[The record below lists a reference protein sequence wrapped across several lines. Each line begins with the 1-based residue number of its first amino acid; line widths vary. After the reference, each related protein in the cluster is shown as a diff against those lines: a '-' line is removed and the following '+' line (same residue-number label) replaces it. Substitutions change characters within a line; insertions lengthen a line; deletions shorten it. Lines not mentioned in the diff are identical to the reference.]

1 MNARATPSLRIARLV
16 IENFRT
22 FRGPTEIAFTSGG
35 AADEMPVF
43 HGANGAGKSNALA
56 AIDLFFRVASYW
68 LSKAVSTGG
77 IKPLDTALKLRW
89 DFRDSHFGLSMNHR
103 SWPPGVRD
111 PQRIE
116 VHFDDARL
124 GALRVTLTPSGNDV
138 ILGLEMA
145 TSSQAK
151 SWREPK
157 GKTVSRL
164 PSKPGAPPWEAPTEN
179 GPQDDEISALKNAI
193 EAPLGPGSKPF
204 FLLDARR
211 RDFRG
216 IGEGGPHEEG
226 ASTLSSATAERLLAL
241 ATSLDP
247 EETERWRIFVDLIHR
262 FKTLS
267 DREISVLRAPM
278 AGGEVTDLRF
288 EVRGKQILRLS
299 ELSSGEQQVVAL
311 VAAVLTSRA
320 ALVAIEEPEMS
331 LHPENQELV
340 RDILREQVQRGV
352 VDQIFL
358 ESHVQ
363 VFDGPEVL
371 RFSRSTEGETL
382 VTRQPSRSDR
392 ELRARARESGADE
405 QWVTPDGYTRLPS
418 EMRNNLGLQNGGY
431 LWFLRSRPEGRWEA
445 WTEAELDEQLGLG
458 GTSSKDA

>member
-22 FRGPTEIAFTSGG
+22 FRSPTEIVFGSDG
-35 AADEMPVF
+35 AADVIPVL
-43 HGANGAGKSNALA
+43 HGTNGAGKSNALA
-56 AIDLFFRVASYW
+56 AIDLFFRAASFCLRSVAVDVPPW
-68 LSKAVSTGG
+68 EADK
-77 IKPLDTALKLRW
+77 KLQLPW
-89 DFRDSHFGLSMNHR
+89 SWTNDHFGLSMNYR

-124 GALRVTLTPSGNDV
+124 GALRVTLTPSGNEV
-138 ILGLEMA
+138 VLGLEKA
-145 TSSQAK
+145 TLSSSNDWGVLRAMK
-151 SWREPK
+151 SAGGFVLED
-157 GKTVSRL
+157 GAGNRL
-164 PSKPGAPPWEAPTEN
+164 QEVESSP
-179 GPQDDEISALKNAI
+179 LKNAL

-216 IGEGGPHEEG
+216 IGEGGPRNEG
-226 ASTLSSATAERLLAL
+226 GSTLSAATAERLLAL

-247 EETERWRIFVDLIHR
+247 EETERWRAFVDLIHR

-267 DREISVLRAPM
+267 DREISVLRAPV

-331 LHPENQELV
+331 LHPDNQELV
-340 RDILREQVQRGV
+340 RDILREQVQRGI

-371 RFSRSTEGETL
+371 RFSRSPEGETL

-392 ELRARARESGADE
+392 ELHDRASKSGAK
-405 QWVTPDGYTRLPS
+405 QRWVTPEGYTQIPE
-418 EMRNNLGLQNGGY
+418 EMRGDLGLQSGGY

-445 WTEAELDEQLGLG
+445 WTASELDEQFGLG
-458 GTSSKDA
+458 DEPPKDA

>member
-22 FRGPTEIAFTSGG
+22 FRRPTEIVFTSDGV
-35 AADEMPVF
+35 ADGMPVF

-56 AIDLFFRVASYW
+56 ALDLFFRVASYC
-68 LSKAVSTGG
+68 LRSVAGG
-77 IKPLDTALKLRW
+77 TSPPDAAFKLPW
-89 DFRDSHFGLSMNHR
+89 GFRDEHFGLWMNHR

-111 PQRIE
+111 PQRVE

-124 GALRVTLTPSGNDV
+124 GTLRVTLTPSGNDV
-138 ILGLEMA
+138 LLRLEKRA
-145 TSSQAK
+145 SA
-151 SWREPK
+151 R
-157 GKTVSRL
+157 
-164 PSKPGAPPWEAPTEN
+164 ANFWEAPRAGKNAGGVVLKDGT
-179 GPQDDEISALKNAI
+179 GDMLQIDEISPLQNAL

-211 RDFRG
+211 RDFRA
-216 IGEGGPHEEG
+216 IGEGGP
-226 ASTLSSATAERLLAL
+226 SATTAERLLAL

-247 EETERWRIFVDLIHR
+247 EETERWRAFVDLIHR

-267 DREISVLRAPM
+267 DREISVLRAPI

-320 ALVAIEEPEMS
+320 GLVAIEEPEMS

-340 RDILREQVQRGV
+340 RDILREQVQRGI

-371 RFSRSTEGETL
+371 RFSRSPEGETF

-392 ELRARARESGADE
+392 ALQDRASRSGAK
-405 QWVTPDGYTRLPS
+405 QHWVTPEGYTQIPA
-418 EMRNNLGLQNGGY
+418 EMRGDLGLQSGGY
-431 LWFLRSRPEGRWEA
+431 LWFLRSRSEGRWEA
-445 WTEAELDEQLGLG
+445 WTASELDEQFGLG
-458 GTSSKDA
+458 DESSKDT

>member
-1 MNARATPSLRIARLV
+1 MNARATPSLLISRLV

-22 FRGPTEIAFTSGG
+22 FRGPTEIDLSSGG
-35 AADEMPVF
+35 AADAMPVL

-56 AIDLFFRVASYW
+56 AIDLFFRAASFW
-68 LSKAVSTGG
+68 LSSVLGPDGMGSQDG
-77 IKPLDTALKLRW
+77 ALKLQW
-89 DFRDSHFGLSMNHR
+89 GFSNSYFGLSMSHR

-111 PQRIE
+111 PQRIA

-138 ILGLEMA
+138 LLRLERRR
-145 TSSQAK
+145 S
-151 SWREPK
+151 
-157 GKTVSRL
+157 
-164 PSKPGAPPWEAPTEN
+164 APANFWEAPRTGKN
-179 GPQDDEISALKNAI
+179 AGGVVLKDGTGDVLQIDEISPLQNAL

-211 RDFRG
+211 RDFRA
-216 IGEGGPHEEG
+216 IGEQKLLP
-226 ASTLSSATAERLLAL
+226 ATTAERLLAL

-247 EETERWRIFVDLIHR
+247 EETERWRAFVELIHR

-267 DREISVLRAPM
+267 DREISVLRAPV

-320 ALVAIEEPEMS
+320 SLVAIEEPEMS

-340 RDILREQVQRGV
+340 RDILREQVQRGI

-371 RFSRSTEGETL
+371 RFSRSPEGETL

-392 ELRARARESGADE
+392 ELQARARESGAEE

-418 EMRNNLGLQNGGY
+418 DMRHKLGLQSGGY

-445 WTEAELDEQLGLG
+445 WTEAELDEQLGFG
-458 GTSSKDA
+458 DTPPKGA

>member
-22 FRGPTEIAFTSGG
+22 FREPTEIVFTSDGV
-35 AADEMPVF
+35 ADEMPVF

-56 AIDLFFRVASYW
+56 AIDLFFRVASYC
-68 LSKAVSTGG
+68 LRAVAGAGG
-77 IKPLDTALKLRW
+77 MSPDAACKLPW
-89 DFRDSHFGLSMNHR
+89 GFRDEHFGLWMNHR

-111 PQRIE
+111 PQRVE

-138 ILGLEMA
+138 LLRLERRR
-145 TSSQAK
+145 S
-151 SWREPK
+151 
-157 GKTVSRL
+157 
-164 PSKPGAPPWEAPTEN
+164 APANFWEAPRAGKNAGGVVLKDGT
-179 GPQDDEISALKNAI
+179 GDVLQIDEISPLQNAL

-211 RDFRG
+211 RDFRA
-216 IGEGGPHEEG
+216 IGEGGARDEG
-226 ASTLSSATAERLLAL
+226 GSTLSATTAERLLAL

-247 EETERWRIFVDLIHR
+247 EETERWRVFVELIHR

-267 DREISVLRAPM
+267 DREISVLRAPV
-278 AGGEVTDLRF
+278 AGGEITDLRF

-320 ALVAIEEPEMS
+320 GLVAIEEPEMS

-340 RDILREQVQRGV
+340 RDILREQVQRGI
-352 VDQIFL
+352 VDQMFL

-371 RFSRSTEGETL
+371 RFSRSPEGETL
-382 VTRQPSRSDR
+382 VARQPSRSLDR
-392 ELRARARESGADE
+392 LRAHARESGADE
-405 QWVTPDGYTRLPS
+405 QWVTPDGYTQLPA
-418 EMRNNLGLQNGGY
+418 EMRDKLGLQGGGY

-445 WTEAELDEQLGLG
+445 WTEADLEAQLGIG
-458 GTSSKDA
+458 DGSSKDP

>member
-1 MNARATPSLRIARLV
+1 MV
-16 IENFRT
+16 ENFRT
-22 FRGPTEIAFTSGG
+22 FREPTEIVFTSDGV
-35 AADEMPVF
+35 ADEMPVF

-56 AIDLFFRVASYW
+56 AIDLFFRVASYC
-68 LSKAVSTGG
+68 LRAVASAGAGG
-77 IKPLDTALKLRW
+77 MSPDAACKLPW
-89 DFRDSHFGLSMNHR
+89 GFRDEHFGLWMNHR

-111 PQRIE
+111 PQRVE

-138 ILGLEMA
+138 LLRLEKMTA
-145 TSSQAK
+145 A
-151 SWREPK
+151 PA
-157 GKTVSRL
+157 SR
-164 PSKPGAPPWEAPTEN
+164 WEAPRALKNAGGVVLKDGTGN
-179 GPQDDEISALKNAI
+179 RLQDDEVSPLLNAI

-211 RDFRG
+211 RDFRA
-216 IGEGGPHEEG
+216 IGEGEPLL
-226 ASTLSSATAERLLAL
+226 ATTAERLLAL
-241 ATSLDP
+241 ATSFEP
-247 EETERWRIFVDLIHR
+247 EETERWRAFVDVIHR

-267 DREISVLRAPM
+267 DREISVLRAPV
-278 AGGEVTDLRF
+278 ASGEVPDLRF

-311 VAAVLTSRA
+311 VAGVLTSRA
-320 ALVAIEEPEMS
+320 GLVAIEEPELS
-331 LHPENQELV
+331 LHPDNQELV
-340 RDILREQVQRGV
+340 RDMLREQVQRGV

-371 RFSRSTEGETL
+371 RFSRSPEGETL
-382 VTRQPSRSDR
+382 VTRQPSRSHR
-392 ELRARARESGADE
+392 EVRARARQSSADEE

-418 EMRNNLGLQNGGY
+418 EMRHKLGLQSGGY

-445 WTEAELDEQLGLG
+445 WTEAELDDLLGLG
-458 GTSSKDA
+458 DTPPKDA

>member
-22 FRGPTEIAFTSGG
+22 FRGPTEIVFTSDGVV
-35 AADEMPVF
+35 DEMPVF

-68 LSKAVSTGG
+68 LRSVAGAGG
-77 IKPLDTALKLRW
+77 ASPPDAAFKLPW
-89 DFRDSHFGLSMNHR
+89 GFRDEHFGLWMNHR

-111 PQRIE
+111 PQRVE

-124 GALRVTLTPSGNDV
+124 GALRATLTPSGNDV
-138 ILGLEMA
+138 LLRLERRR
-145 TSSQAK
+145 S
-151 SWREPK
+151 
-157 GKTVSRL
+157 
-164 PSKPGAPPWEAPTEN
+164 APANFWEAPRAGKNAGGVVLKDGTGN
-179 GPQDDEISALKNAI
+179 IPQIDEISPLQNALD
-193 EAPLGPGSKPF
+193 APFGPGSKPF

-211 RDFRG
+211 RDFRA
-216 IGEGGPHEEG
+216 IGEGVPRDEG
-226 ASTLSSATAERLLAL
+226 ASTLSATTAERLLAL

-247 EETERWRIFVDLIHR
+247 EETERWRVFVELIHR

-267 DREISVLRAPM
+267 DREISVLRAPV

-320 ALVAIEEPEMS
+320 GLVAIEEPEMS

-340 RDILREQVQRGV
+340 RDILREQVQRGIA
-352 VDQIFL
+352 DQIFL

-371 RFSRSTEGETL
+371 RFSRSPEGETL

-392 ELRARARESGADE
+392 ALQDRASRSGAK
-405 QWVTPDGYTRLPS
+405 QHWVTPEGYTQIPV
-418 EMRNNLGLQNGGY
+418 EMRGDLGLQSGGY

-445 WTEAELDEQLGLG
+445 WTAAELDEQFGLG
-458 GTSSKDA
+458 DDSSKDT

>member
-22 FRGPTEIAFTSGG
+22 FRGPTEISFTSGG

-56 AIDLFFRVASYW
+56 AIDVFFRVASYC
-68 LSKAVSTGG
+68 LRSVASAGRTSH
-77 IKPLDTALKLRW
+77 PAALKLPW
-89 DFRDSHFGLSMNHR
+89 GFRDDHFGLWMNHR

-116 VHFDDARL
+116 VHFDDPGL
-124 GALRVTLTPSGNDV
+124 GALRATLTPAGNEV
-138 ILGLEMA
+138 LLRLEKRMPAPANRWEVPRGGKNAGGLVVKDGTGE
-145 TSSQAK
+145 
-151 SWREPK
+151 
-157 GKTVSRL
+157 VL
-164 PSKPGAPPWEAPTEN
+164 PI
-179 GPQDDEISALKNAI
+179 DEISPLQNAL

-211 RDFRG
+211 RDFRA
-216 IGEGGPHEEG
+216 IGEGVPRDEG
-226 ASTLSSATAERLLAL
+226 SSTLSAATAERLLAL

-247 EETERWRIFVDLIHR
+247 EETERWRVFVELIHR

-340 RDILREQVQRGV
+340 RDILREQVQRGI

-371 RFSRSTEGETL
+371 RFSRSPEGETL
-382 VTRQPSRSDR
+382 VARQPSRADG
-392 ELRARARESGADE
+392 ELQARASATGAK
-405 QWVTPDGYTRLPS
+405 QRWVTPEGYTQIPA
-418 EMRNNLGLQNGGY
+418 EMRSELGLQGGGY

-445 WTEAELDEQLGLG
+445 WTASELDEQFGLG
-458 GTSSKDA
+458 DEPAKDA

>member
-1 MNARATPSLRIARLV
+1 MNARATPPLRIARLV

-22 FRGPTEIAFTSGG
+22 FRSPTEIVFASGG
-35 AADEMPVF
+35 TADAMPVF
-43 HGANGAGKSNALA
+43 HGSNGTGKSSALA
-56 AIDLFFRVASYW
+56 AIDLFFRLASYW
-68 LSKAVSTGG
+68 LSSAVSAGG
-77 IKPLDTALKLRW
+77 TKPLDTVLKLRW
-89 DFRDSHFGLSMNHR
+89 DFRDSHFGLTMNHR

-124 GALRVTLTPSGNDV
+124 GALRVTLTPSGNEV

-145 TSSQAK
+145 TSAPAK
-151 SWREPK
+151 GWREPR
-157 GKTVSRL
+157 GKKVSRL
-164 PSKPGAPPWEAPTEN
+164 RPWEELTEN

-216 IGEGGPHEEG
+216 IGEGWPHDEG
-226 ASTLSSATAERLLAL
+226 TSTLSATTAERLLAL

-247 EETERWRIFVDLIHR
+247 EETERWRAFVDLIHR

-267 DREISVLRAPM
+267 DREISVLRAPIS
-278 AGGEVTDLRF
+278 GEEVTDLRF

-331 LHPENQELV
+331 LHPDNQELV
-340 RDILREQVQRGV
+340 RGILREQVQRGI

-371 RFSRSTEGETL
+371 RFSRSPEGETR
-382 VTRQPSRSDR
+382 VRRQPSRSLDR
-392 ELRARARESGADE
+392 LRAHARESGAEE
-405 QWVTPDGYTRLPS
+405 QWVTPDGYTQLPA
-418 EMRNNLGLQNGGY
+418 EMRNKLSLQNGGY

-458 GTSSKDA
+458 DGSSKDT

>member
-22 FRGPTEIAFTSGG
+22 FRRPTEIVFTSDGV
-35 AADEMPVF
+35 ADGMPVF
-43 HGANGAGKSNALA
+43 HGPNGAGKSSALA
-56 AIDLFFRVASYW
+56 AIDLFFRIASYW
-68 LSKAVSTGG
+68 LSTAISSGG
-77 IKPLDTALKLRW
+77 TKPPDTAFKVRW

-124 GALRVTLTPSGNDV
+124 GALRVTLTPAGNEV

-145 TSSQAK
+145 TPSPAEG
-151 SWREPK
+151 WRVPK
-157 GKTVSRL
+157 GK
-164 PSKPGAPPWEAPTEN
+164 KAGAPPWEDPTVN
-179 GPQDDEISALKNAI
+179 DEISALKNAM

-216 IGEGGPHEEG
+216 IGEGGPDDEG
-226 ASTLSSATAERLLAL
+226 ASTLSTTTAERLLAL

-247 EETERWRIFVDLIHR
+247 EETERWRAFVDLIHR

-267 DREISVLRAPM
+267 DREISVLRAPI

-331 LHPENQELV
+331 LHPENQKLV
-340 RDILREQVQRGV
+340 RDILREQVQRGI

-382 VTRQPSRSDR
+382 VTRQRARPGD
-392 ELRARARESGADE
+392 ELRARARASGAEE
-405 QWVTPDGYTRLPS
+405 QWVTPDGYTQLPA
-418 EMRNNLGLQNGGY
+418 EMRDELGLQSGGY
-431 LWFLRSRPEGRWEA
+431 LWFLRSRSEGRWEA

-458 GTSSKDA
+458 DKAPRDA

>member
-16 IENFRT
+16 ITNFRT
-22 FRGPTEIAFTSGG
+22 FRGPTEIVLSSGG
-35 AADEMPVF
+35 AADAMPVL
-43 HGANGAGKSNALA
+43 HGTNGAGKSNALA
-56 AIDLFFRVASYW
+56 AIDLFFRVASFW
-68 LSKAVSTGG
+68 LRSAAGAGLMGPPGG
-77 IKPLDTALKLRW
+77 AFMVPW
-89 DFRDSHFGLSMNHR
+89 GFRDDHFGLWMNHR

-111 PQRIE
+111 PQRVE

-124 GALRVTLTPSGNDV
+124 GALRVTLTPSGNEV
-138 ILGLEMA
+138 LLRLEVA
-145 TSSQAK
+145 TSAAPDR
-151 SWREPK
+151 WR
-157 GKTVSRL
+157 
-164 PSKPGAPPWEAPTEN
+164 APR
-179 GPQDDEISALKNAI
+179 SLKNAGGVVLKDGEGNRLPDEEI
-193 EAPLGPGSKPF
+193 SHLKNALDAPLGPGSKPF

-211 RDFRG
+211 RDFRS
-216 IGEGGPHEEG
+216 IGEGAPR
-226 ASTLSSATAERLLAL
+226 ADATSTMSAATAERLLAL

-247 EETERWRIFVDLIHR
+247 EETERWRTFVELIHR

-267 DREISVLRAPM
+267 DREVSVLRAPVD
-278 AGGEVTDLRF
+278 GSEVTDLRF

-320 ALVAIEEPEMS
+320 GLVAIEEPEMS
-331 LHPENQELV
+331 LHPDNQELV

-371 RFSRSTEGETL
+371 RFSRSPEGETL
-382 VTRQPSRSDR
+382 VTRQPSRSDS
-392 ELRARARESGADE
+392 ELRALAREQGADE
-405 QWVTPDGYTRLPS
+405 QWVTPEGYTQLPE
-418 EMRNNLGLQNGGY
+418 EMRSRLGLQGGGY

-445 WTEAELDEQLGLG
+445 WTEAELEEQLGLG
-458 GTSSKDA
+458 ERPSKDA

>member
-1 MNARATPSLRIARLV
+1 MNARATPSLLISRLV

-22 FRGPTEIAFTSGG
+22 FRGPTEIDLSSGG
-35 AADEMPVF
+35 AVDAMPVL

-56 AIDLFFRVASYW
+56 AIDLFFRAASFW
-68 LSKAVSTGG
+68 LSSVVSPDAMVSQDG
-77 IKPLDTALKLRW
+77 ALKLQW
-89 DFRDSHFGLSMNHR
+89 GFSNSYFGLSMSHR

-111 PQRIE
+111 PQRIA

-124 GALRVTLTPSGNDV
+124 GALRITLTPSGNDV
-138 ILGLEMA
+138 LLRLARAVPGSA
-145 TSSQAK
+145 N
-151 SWREPK
+151 SWRAL
-157 GKTVSRL
+157 R
-164 PSKPGAPPWEAPTEN
+164 
-179 GPQDDEISALKNAI
+179 GPLKNAAQRDEISPLKNAI

-211 RDFRG
+211 RDFRA
-216 IGEGGPHEEG
+216 IGEGGARDEG
-226 ASTLSSATAERLLAL
+226 GSTLSAATAERLLAL

-247 EETERWRIFVDLIHR
+247 EETERWRVFVELIHR

-267 DREISVLRAPM
+267 DREISVLRAPV

-320 ALVAIEEPEMS
+320 GLVAIEEPEMS
-331 LHPENQELV
+331 LHPDNQELV
-340 RDILREQVQRGV
+340 RDILREQVQRGI

-371 RFSRSTEGETL
+371 RFSRSPEGETL

-392 ELRARARESGADE
+392 ELQDRASKSGAK
-405 QWVTPDGYTRLPS
+405 QHWVTPEGYTQIPA
-418 EMRNNLGLQNGGY
+418 EMRGDLGLQSGGY

-445 WTEAELDEQLGLG
+445 WTASELDEQFGLG
-458 GTSSKDA
+458 DESSKDA

>member
-1 MNARATPSLRIARLV
+1 VNARATPSLRIARLV

-22 FRGPTEIAFTSGG
+22 FREPVEIVFASDGV
-35 AADEMPVF
+35 ADEMPVF

-56 AIDLFFRVASYW
+56 AIDLFFRVASYC
-68 LSKAVSTGG
+68 LRAVAGAGG
-77 IKPLDTALKLRW
+77 MSPDAACKLPW
-89 DFRDSHFGLSMNHR
+89 GFRDEHFGLWMNHR

-111 PQRIE
+111 PQRVE

-138 ILGLEMA
+138 LLRLERMR
-145 TSSQAK
+145 S
-151 SWREPK
+151 
-157 GKTVSRL
+157 
-164 PSKPGAPPWEAPTEN
+164 APVNFWEAPRAGRNAGGVVLKDGT
-179 GPQDDEISALKNAI
+179 GDVLQIDEISPLQNAL

-211 RDFRG
+211 RDFRA
-216 IGEGGPHEEG
+216 IGEGGERDEG
-226 ASTLSSATAERLLAL
+226 GSTLSATTAERLLAL

-247 EETERWRIFVDLIHR
+247 EETERWRVFVELIHR

-267 DREISVLRAPM
+267 DREISVLRAPV

-320 ALVAIEEPEMS
+320 GLVAIEEPELS

-340 RDILREQVQRGV
+340 RDILREQVQRGI

-363 VFDGPEVL
+363 VFDGPAVL
-371 RFSRSTEGETL
+371 RFRRSPEGETL
-382 VTRQPSRSDR
+382 VTRQPSRSLDR
-392 ELRARARESGADE
+392 VRAHARESGADE
-405 QWVTPDGYTRLPS
+405 QWVTPDGYTQLPA
-418 EMRNNLGLQNGGY
+418 EMRDKLGLQGGGY

-445 WTEAELDEQLGLG
+445 WTEADLEAQLGIG
-458 GTSSKDA
+458 DGSSKDS

>member
-1 MNARATPSLRIARLV
+1 MV
-16 IENFRT
+16 
-22 FRGPTEIAFTSGG
+22 
-35 AADEMPVF
+35 
-43 HGANGAGKSNALA
+43 
-56 AIDLFFRVASYW
+56 
-68 LSKAVSTGG
+68 
-77 IKPLDTALKLRW
+77 LK
-89 DFRDSHFGLSMNHR
+89 DG
-103 SWPPGVRD
+103 
-111 PQRIE
+111 
-116 VHFDDARL
+116 
-124 GALRVTLTPSGNDV
+124 SGN
-138 ILGLEMA
+138 
-145 TSSQAK
+145 
-151 SWREPK
+151 
-157 GKTVSRL
+157 RL
-164 PSKPGAPPWEAPTEN
+164 
-179 GPQDDEISALKNAI
+179 QDDEISPLKNGL

-211 RDFRG
+211 RDFRA
-216 IGEGGPHEEG
+216 IGEGVPRDEG
-226 ASTLSSATAERLLAL
+226 ASTLSATTAERLLAL

-247 EETERWRIFVDLIHR
+247 GETERWRVFVELIHR

-267 DREISVLRAPM
+267 DREISVLRAPV

-340 RDILREQVQRGV
+340 RDILREQVQRGI

-371 RFSRSTEGETL
+371 RFSRSPEGETL

-392 ELRARARESGADE
+392 ALRARARESGADE
-405 QWVTPDGYTRLPS
+405 QWVTPDGYTQLPA
-418 EMRNNLGLQNGGY
+418 EMRSNLGLQNGGY

-458 GTSSKDA
+458 DNSSKDA

>member
-22 FRGPTEIAFTSGG
+22 FRGPTEIVLTSDG
-35 AADEMPVF
+35 AADGMPVF

-56 AIDLFFRVASYW
+56 AIDLFFRVASYC
-68 LSKAVSTGG
+68 LRSIGG
-77 IKPLDTALKLRW
+77 AGEMSSPDAAFKLPWR
-89 DFRDSHFGLSMNHR
+89 FRDEHFGLWMNHR

-111 PQRIE
+111 PQRVE

-124 GALRVTLTPSGNDV
+124 GALRVTLTPSGNEV
-138 ILGLEMA
+138 LLRLEKRRS
-145 TSSQAK
+145 T
-151 SWREPK
+151 
-157 GKTVSRL
+157 
-164 PSKPGAPPWEAPTEN
+164 PPNRWEAPRAWKNAGGFVLKDGTGETLET
-179 GPQDDEISALKNAI
+179 DEISPLQNAL

-211 RDFRG
+211 RDFRA
-216 IGEGGPHEEG
+216 IGEGVPHDEG
-226 ASTLSSATAERLLAL
+226 SSTLSAATAERLLAL

-247 EETERWRIFVDLIHR
+247 EETERWRAFVDLIHR

-267 DREISVLRAPM
+267 DREISVLRAPV

-331 LHPENQELV
+331 LHPDNQELV
-340 RDILREQVQRGV
+340 RDILREQVQRGI

-371 RFSRSTEGETL
+371 RFSRSPEGETL

-392 ELRARARESGADE
+392 EYRARAKESGADE

-418 EMRNNLGLQNGGY
+418 EMRNKLGLQNGGY

-445 WTEAELDEQLGLG
+445 WTAAELDEQLGLG
-458 GTSSKDA
+458 DTPPKGA

>member
-22 FRGPTEIAFTSGG
+22 FRGPTEIVFTSGG
-35 AADEMPVF
+35 AADGMPVF
-43 HGANGAGKSNALA
+43 HGPNGAGKSNALA
-56 AIDLFFRVASYW
+56 AIDLFFRCASYW
-68 LSKAVSTGG
+68 LSSVAGG
-77 IKPLDTALKLRW
+77 GGASPPDAAFKLQW
-89 DFRDSHFGLSMNHR
+89 GFRDDHFGLLMNHR
-103 SWPPGVRD
+103 SWPPGIRD

-116 VHFDDARL
+116 VHFDDAWL

-138 ILGLEMA
+138 LLRLERA
-145 TSSQAK
+145 TPASANH
-151 SWREPK
+151 WRAPRALKNAGGVVLKDGE
-157 GKTVSRL
+157 GNRL
-164 PSKPGAPPWEAPTEN
+164 H
-179 GPQDDEISALKNAI
+179 DDEISPLKNAL

-211 RDFRG
+211 RDFRAV
-216 IGEGGPHEEG
+216 GEGVPRDEG
-226 ASTLSSATAERLLAL
+226 SSTLSVATAERLLAL

-247 EETERWRIFVDLIHR
+247 GETERWRAFVDLIHR

-267 DREISVLRAPM
+267 DREISVLRAPV

-340 RDILREQVQRGV
+340 RDILREQAQRGI

-371 RFSRSTEGETL
+371 RFSRSPEGETL

-392 ELRARARESGADE
+392 ALRARARASGADE
-405 QWVTPDGYTRLPS
+405 QWVTPEGYTQLPA
-418 EMRNNLGLQNGGY
+418 EMRSNLSLQNGGY

-458 GTSSKDA
+458 DTSSKDA